1 MGWALRLEG
10 KTGPAGILLLVD
22 DKNEAESLAQ
32 EIRRRGT
39 RIVVSPYRTAEM
51 TPPAL
56 QFQAAEPSGAT

>member
-10 KTGPAGILLLVD
+10 RTGPAGILLLID

-32 EIRRRGT
+32 EIRRLGT
-39 RIVVSPYRTAEM
+39 RIVVSPYRTTEM

-56 QFQAAEPSGAT
+56 QMQATEPSRAT